1 MMKRLLLLAM
11 SCMSGPEF
19 LYPDDPRLHS
29 DKYDVRHEEVS
40 RSSSSG
46 VFRWYERPRGYP
58 RHHIARILSNN
69 SVSVSKF
76 FNARKEEDEIVSS
89 FLNTR
94 ILADDY
100 ENICDEDTHFI
111 YPKQGT
117 NKKGSNQ
124 INFRGHVN
132 LALANIILMF
142 VDARSEHVHHQ
153 WGRHWVPPAGEP
165 HILTNERPVFTDH
178 WPITGEDHSVPG
190 GGGAV
195 QQGRHRLQ
203 LLHQVCPGQPSQ
215 SVSFMFHEKLA
226 LTHSLSKLV
235 YISLFISL
243 HQEYSDIKLVALSE
257 NEEELIV
264 ETFQFPSCCICK
276 VRTSTSLFLRSAKI
290 PTE

>member
-29 DKYDVRHEEVS
+29 DK
-40 RSSSSG
+40 
-46 VFRWYERPRGYP
+46 WYERPRGYP
-58 RHHIARILSNN
+58 RHNIARILSNN

-117 NKKGSNQ
+117 NKKGQNMFI
-124 INFRGHVN
+124 INEADTEYRQLVRITRCQG
-132 LALANIILMF
+132 A
-142 VDARSEHVHHQ
+142 E
-153 WGRHWVPPAGEP
+153 EP
-165 HILTNERPVFTDH
+165 
-178 WPITGEDHSVPG
+178 
-190 GGGAV
+190 
-195 QQGRHRLQ
+195 
-203 LLHQVCPGQPSQ
+203 C
-215 SVSFMFHEKLA
+215 
-226 LTHSLSKLV
+226 SKADIDSSYSTKCV
-235 YISLFISL
+235 
-243 HQEYSDIKLVALSE
+243 QEYSDIKLVALSE

-276 VRTSTSLFLRSAKI
+276 VRTSTSLFLRSAKL